1 MTEFLFGSFPYA
13 AVLLAVGAGI
23 YRYFSDR
30 FSYTSRSTQFLENRW
45 LFWGSVPWHY
55 GILIILLAHILAA
68 LFPGAWGFL
77 IGTPTRLFL
86 VEAAGF
92 ALGLIALFGAAAL
105 LARRLLRPRL
115 LAITTAMDWILLLA
129 LLLQVAS
136 GVYIAWKY
144 RWGSSW
150 YLHTAV
156 PWLGSLFRLRPEP
169 VMSQRSLG
177 REIPPGQRLRPGG
190 PPPVHPSHAPV
201 RDPRF
206 VRMASL
212 PALLLEP
219 EGTAHR
225 RRRRMKEER
234 RVD

>member
-156 PWLGSLFRLRPEP
+156 PWLGSLFRLRPETSYIATLPWSVKFHLVNAFVLVALIPFTRLVHLFSIP
-169 VMSQRSLG
+169 VSYAWRPYLLFFWNKKG
-177 REIPPGQRLRPGG
+177 RTIAGG
-190 PPPVHPSHAPV
+190 G
-201 RDPRF
+201 R
-206 VRMASL
+206 
-212 PALLLEP
+212 
-219 EGTAHR
+219 
-225 RRRRMKEER
+225 
-234 RVD
+234 